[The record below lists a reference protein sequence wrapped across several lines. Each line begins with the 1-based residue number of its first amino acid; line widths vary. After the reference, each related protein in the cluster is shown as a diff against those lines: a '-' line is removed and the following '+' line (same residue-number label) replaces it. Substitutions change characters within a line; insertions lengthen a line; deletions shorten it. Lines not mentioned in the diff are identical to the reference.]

1 MVPEE
6 KIKVRIKFSKVGDL
20 MYISHLD
27 LARTMQR
34 IILRS
39 GIDIW
44 YSEGFN
50 PQPKMVFAVP
60 LPTGVESNCELLD
73 IKLNSYMS
81 NEEIKNRL
89 NDNLP
94 EQMRVLEVYNPEVKF
109 KEISYIDY
117 TIKINSP
124 KLNAQSKAKIEDL
137 FGGECILTKKTKSG
151 EKEVNITDYIKLFD
165 IECNEGSAQIH
176 TILASGNEMNLSP
189 ELIIEALRKYLD
201 ILTSDKIDEYYSIM
215 RNQMLDSSLNKFI

>member
-89 NDNLP
+89 NDNFP
-94 EQMRVLEVYNPEVKF
+94 EQMRVLEVYSPEVKF

-124 KLNAQSKAKIEDL
+124 KLNAQSKAKIEEL

>member
-89 NDNLP
+89 NDNFP

-124 KLNAQSKAKIEDL
+124 KLNAQTKAKIEEL

-165 IECNEGSAQIH
+165 VECKEGSAQIH

-189 ELIIEALRKYLD
+189 ELVIEALRKYLD

>member
-89 NDNLP
+89 NDNFP

-124 KLNAQSKAKIEDL
+124 KLNAQSKAKIEEL

-165 IECNEGSAQIH
+165 IECNECSAVIH

>member
-89 NDNLP
+89 NDNFP

-124 KLNAQSKAKIEDL
+124 KLNAQTKAKIEEL

-165 IECNEGSAQIH
+165 VECKEGSAQIH

>member
-1 MVPEE
+1 MATNVPPHNLGEV
-6 KIKVRIKFSKVGDL
+6 IDGTVYLMDNPDCTVSDL
-20 MYISHLD
+20 MEYIKGPD
-27 LARTMQR
+27 FPTCAT
-34 IILRS
+34 IYGKK
-39 GIDIW
+39 GIVDA
-44 YSEGFN
+44 YETGHGRV
-50 PQPKMVFAVP
+50 MV
-60 LPTGVESNCELLD
+60 
-73 IKLNSYMS
+73 
-81 NEEIKNRL
+81 R
-89 NDNLP
+89 
-94 EQMRVLEVYNPEVKF
+94 
-109 KEISYIDY
+109 
-117 TIKINSP
+117 
-124 KLNAQSKAKIEDL
+124 SKAKIEEL

>member
-109 KEISYIDY
+109 KEISYE
-117 TIKINSP
+117 
-124 KLNAQSKAKIEDL
+124 A
-137 FGGECILTKKTKSG
+137 
-151 EKEVNITDYIKLFD
+151 D
-165 IECNEGSAQIH
+165 IYGCG
-176 TILASGNEMNLSP
+176 
-189 ELIIEALRKYLD
+189 
-201 ILTSDKIDEYYSIM
+201 
-215 RNQMLDSSLNKFI
+215 

>member
-89 NDNLP
+89 NDNFP

-124 KLNAQSKAKIEDL
+124 KLNAQAKAKIEEL

-151 EKEVNITDYIKLFD
+151 EKEVNITNYIKLFD

>member
-89 NDNLP
+89 NDNFP

-124 KLNAQSKAKIEDL
+124 KLSVQTKTKIEEL
-137 FGGECILTKKTKSG
+137 FAHECILTKKTKSG

-165 IECNEGSAQIH
+165 VECKEGSAQIH

-215 RNQMLDSSLNKFI
+215 RNEMLDSSLNKFI

>member
-89 NDNLP
+89 NDNFP
-94 EQMRVLEVYNPEVKF
+94 EQMRVLEVYSPEVKF

-124 KLNAQSKAKIEDL
+124 KLNAQAKAKIEEL
-137 FGGECILTKKTKSG
+137 FSGECILTKKTKSG

-189 ELIIEALRKYLD
+189 ELVIEALRKYLD

>member
-89 NDNLP
+89 NDNFP

-124 KLNAQSKAKIEDL
+124 KLNAQSKVKIEEL

>member
-89 NDNLP
+89 NDNFP
-94 EQMRVLEVYNPEVKF
+94 EQMRVLEVYSPEVKL

-124 KLNAQSKAKIEDL
+124 KLNAQSKAKIEEL

>member
-124 KLNAQSKAKIEDL
+124 KLNAQSKAKIEEL

>member
-89 NDNLP
+89 NDNFP

-124 KLNAQSKAKIEDL
+124 KLNAQSKAKIEEL

-189 ELIIEALRKYLD
+189 ELVIEALRKYLD

>member
-89 NDNLP
+89 NNNFP

-124 KLNAQSKAKIEDL
+124 KLNASRKTQIEEL
-137 FGGECILTKKTKSG
+137 FSGECILTKKTKSG
-151 EKEVNITDYIKLFD
+151 EKEVNIADYIKLFD
-165 IECNEGSAQIH
+165 IECSQGSAIVH

-215 RNQMLDSSLNKFI
+215 RNEMLDSSLNKFI

>member
-124 KLNAQSKAKIEDL
+124 KLNAQTKAKIEEL

-189 ELIIEALRKYLD
+189 ELVIEALRKYLD

>member
-6 KIKVRIKFSKVGDL
+6 KIKVRIKFSKIGDL

-124 KLNAQSKAKIEDL
+124 KLNAQSKAKIEEL

-201 ILTSDKIDEYYSIM
+201 ILTSDKIDEYYSII

>member
-6 KIKVRIKFSKVGDL
+6 KIKVRIKFSKIGDL

-73 IKLNSYMS
+73 IKLKSYMS

-124 KLNAQSKAKIEDL
+124 KLNAQSKAKIEEL

-201 ILTSDKIDEYYSIM
+201 ILTSDKIDEYYSII

>member
-89 NDNLP
+89 NDNFP
-94 EQMRVLEVYNPEVKF
+94 EQMRVLEVYSPEVKF

-124 KLNAQSKAKIEDL
+124 KLNAQTKAKIEEL

-165 IECNEGSAQIH
+165 VECKEGSAQIH

-189 ELIIEALRKYLD
+189 ELVIEALRKYLD